1 MRLLSDLNK
10 KLVLILIF
18 ISSTFH
24 FIHAQSNENA
34 DSLLDNH
41 YAQLPDDSS
50 KVMELYNKGFAA
62 RTYDMADAF
71 TYANAC
77 AESAKNLGKPLLIA
91 KANNLLGVLNFRSG
105 KLEKAFSYHT
115 KALKIR
121 EQLNDKEGIAFSCQ
135 NLGNVLSDMNKKQEA
150 ETSYLKALQLFNE
163 LNNLKQKSITLNNLG
178 ILKFE
183 ATQFDV
189 AKKYF
194 TQSIAIGEK
203 LNDHELQ
210 AFCYNNMGAIYETEK
225 NYPEA
230 LAYYEDAFEL
240 RELMGNEI
248 DIVDSYNNIAS
259 VAFELKDLQKAKGLL
274 YKAKIISEQNEYAEG
289 NLSIYN
295 FLKDIYVQ
303 EQRFD
308 SAYVYQSLYYK
319 QKDALLAET
328 DEEET
333 TVTSQNTI
341 EDKINIDELK
351 SENYTLKYLIG
362 VLCVFL
368 IMAALLL
375 YKRNNE

>member
-1 MRLLSDLNK
+1 M
-10 KLVLILIF
+10 KLVLILIY

-24 FIHAQSNENA
+24 FVVAQTYGNA
-34 DSLLDNH
+34 DSLLDNY

-50 KVMELYNKGFAA
+50 KVIELYNKGFAA
-62 RTYDMADAF
+62 RTHDITDAF

-77 AESAKNLGKPLLIA
+77 ADAAKNLGKPILIA

-105 KLEKAFSYHT
+105 KLEKALAFHT
-115 KALKIR
+115 KALEIR
-121 EQLNDKEGIAFSCQ
+121 EQLIDKEGIAFSRQ
-135 NLGNVLSDMNKKQEA
+135 NIGNVLSDMNKKQEA

-183 ATQFDV
+183 ADQLDA
-189 AKKYF
+189 AKQYF
-194 TQSIAIGEK
+194 TQSLVIGEK
-203 LNDHELQ
+203 LSDHELQ
-210 AFCYNNMGAIYETEK
+210 AFCYNNMGAIYEAEK
-225 NYPEA
+225 NYSEA

-248 DIVDSYNNIAS
+248 DIVDSYNNISS
-259 VAFELKDLQKAKGLL
+259 VAFELNDLQKAKGLL
-274 YKAKIISEQNEYAEG
+274 YKAKLISEQNDYAEG

-303 EQRFD
+303 EQKFD
-308 SAYVYQSLYYK
+308 SALVYQSLYYK
-319 QKDALLAET
+319 QKEALLTES
-328 DEEET
+328 DEEEN
-333 TVTSQNTI
+333 TVTSQNNI
-341 EDKINIDELK
+341 EDKISIDKLK

-375 YKRNNE
+375 YKRK

>member
-1 MRLLSDLNK
+1 MNLLSDINK
-10 KLVLILIF
+10 KLVLILIY

-24 FIHAQSNENA
+24 FVEAQTYENA
-34 DSLLDNH
+34 DSLLDN
-41 YAQLPDDSS
+41 YYEQLPDDSS
-50 KVMELYNKGFAA
+50 KVIELYNKGFAA
-62 RTYDMADAF
+62 RTHDITDAF

-77 AESAKNLGKPLLIA
+77 ADAAKNLGKPILIA

-105 KLEKAFSYHT
+105 KLEKALAFHT
-115 KALKIR
+115 KALEIR
-121 EQLNDKEGIAFSCQ
+121 EQLNDKEGIAFSRQ

-183 ATQFDV
+183 ADQLDA
-189 AKKYF
+189 AKQYF
-194 TQSIAIGEK
+194 TQSLAIGEK
-203 LNDHELQ
+203 LNDQELQ
-210 AFCYNNMGAIYETEK
+210 AFCYNNMGAIYEAEK
-225 NYPEA
+225 NYSEA

-248 DIVDSYNNIAS
+248 DIVDSYNNISS
-259 VAFELKDLQKAKGLL
+259 VAFELNDLQKAKVLL
-274 YKAKIISEQNEYAEG
+274 YKAKLISEQNDYAEG

-303 EQRFD
+303 EQKFD
-308 SAYVYQSLYYK
+308 SALVYQSLYYK
-319 QKDALLAET
+319 QKEALLTES
-328 DEEET
+328 DEEEN
-333 TVTSQNTI
+333 TVTSQNNI
-341 EDKINIDELK
+341 EDKISIDKLK

-375 YKRNNE
+375 YKRK

>member
-10 KLVLILIF
+10 NLVLILTV
-18 ISSTFH
+18 ISCTFR
-24 FIHAQSNENA
+24 FAQAQSNENA
-34 DSLLDNH
+34 DSLLDN
-41 YAQLPDDSS
+41 YYTQLPDDSS

-62 RTYDMADAF
+62 RTYDMTDAF

-77 AESAKNLGKPLLIA
+77 AEAAKNLGKPILIA
-91 KANNLLGVLNFRSG
+91 KSNNLLGVLNFRSG
-105 KLEKAFSYHT
+105 KLEKAFEFHT

-121 EQLNDKEGIAFSCQ
+121 EQLNDKEGIAFSRQ
-135 NLGNVLSDMNKKQEA
+135 NLGNVLSDLNKKQEA

-163 LNNLKQKSITLNNLG
+163 LGNLKQKAITLNNLG

-183 ATQFDV
+183 AKQFDV

-194 TQSIAIGEK
+194 TQSLQIAEK
-203 LNDHELQ
+203 LNDHESQ
-210 AFCYNNMGAIYETEK
+210 AFCYNNIGAIYEAEK
-225 NYPEA
+225 NYMEA

-259 VAFELKDLQKAKGLL
+259 VAFELKDMQRAKGLL
-274 YKAKIISEQNEYAEG
+274 YKAKLISEQNEYAEG

-295 FLKDIYVQ
+295 FLKDIYTL
-303 EQRFD
+303 ENKYD
-308 SAYVYQSLYYK
+308 SAYIYQSLYYK
-319 QKDALLAET
+319 QKDALLAEI
-328 DEEET
+328 DEEEI
-333 TVTSQNTI
+333 TVTPQNNI
-341 EDKINIDELK
+341 EDKISIDKLK

-375 YKRNNE
+375 YKRK